1 MELNDFL
8 PYQLSVLSLK
18 ISKGIAEHYQDQF
31 GINISQWRVLVIL
44 YKNPDITAKK
54 IAQLSQ
60 MDKVRISRT
69 LKSLVQKKYLNQ
81 STHPLD
87 ARAKNYELNER
98 GRYLM
103 RAVIPDAL
111 RYEEELLKKL
121 SEDERQ
127 QLQHLISKF
136 NRILDREDSF

>member
-69 LKSLVQKKYLNQ
+69 LKSLVEKDYLTQ
-81 STHPLD
+81 HPHPLD
-87 ARAKNYELNER
+87 ARAKNYELNKR
-98 GRYLM
+98 GKYLM

-111 RYEEELLKKL
+111 QYEKDLMSQFSDKEQE
-121 SEDERQ
+121 
-127 QLQHLISKF
+127 QLQHLIAKF
-136 NRILDREDSF
+136 NRILS

>member
-1 MELNDFL
+1 MDLNQFL
-8 PYQLSVLSLK
+8 PYQLSIISLK
-18 ISKGIAEHYQDQF
+18 ISNGIAEHYQDQF
-31 GINISQWRVLVIL
+31 GINISEWRVLVIL

-69 LKSLVQKKYLNQ
+69 LKSLVQKNYLAQ
-81 STHPLD
+81 RPHPLD
-87 ARAKNYELNER
+87 ARAKNYELNDR

-111 RYEEELLKKL
+111 RYEEQLLSQL
-121 SEDERQ
+121 TDDERS
-127 QLQHLISKF
+127 QLHHLINKF
-136 NRILDREDSF
+136 NHILD

>member
-1 MELNDFL
+1 MNQFL
-8 PYQLSVLSLK
+8 PYQLSILSLK
-18 ISKGIAEHYQDQF
+18 ISNGIAEHYQDQF
-31 GINISQWRVLVIL
+31 GINISEWRVLVIL

-69 LKSLVQKKYLNQ
+69 VKSLVQKNYLTQ
-81 STHPLD
+81 SQHPLD

-111 RYEEELLKKL
+111 RYEEELLSQL
-121 SEDERQ
+121 NQDERA
-127 QLQHLISKF
+127 QLHHLIGKF
-136 NRILDREDSF
+136 NRILG